1 MLHAVLFTVTDAL
14 CFHISNAGIFVGI
27 LWMIFIWFHL
37 PLLLLA
43 SLVLT
48 FYIRRLS
55 ILRSFFNIIIII
67 IIIITIIIND
77 DAHLPWSFLVFE
89 FPRGTSQTLLVIV
102 FVHPSTLFPPTDV
115 PLREIHCALILIYS
129 EIK

>member
-1 MLHAVLFTVTDAL
+1 MLHAVIFTVTDAL
-14 CFHISNAGIFVGI
+14 CFHISNAGTSVGI

-43 SLVLT
+43 PRVLT
-48 FYIRRLS
+48 FYIRCLS
-55 ILRSFFNIIIII
+55 ILRSFFII

-77 DAHLPWSFLVFE
+77 DAHLPWTFLVFE
-89 FPRGTSQTLLVIV
+89 FPRRTSQTLLVIM
-102 FVHPSTLFPPTDV
+102 FVHPSILFPPTDV

-129 EIK
+129 ESK